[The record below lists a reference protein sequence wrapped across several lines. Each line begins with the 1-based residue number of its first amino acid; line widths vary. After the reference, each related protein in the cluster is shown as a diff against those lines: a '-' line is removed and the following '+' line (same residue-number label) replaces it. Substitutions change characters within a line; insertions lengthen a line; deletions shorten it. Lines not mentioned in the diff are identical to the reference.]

1 MPRPGFQVR
10 KQPTFLDSLAN
21 KAGSMANQLPG
32 QMRDMAGQA
41 DEINLMQMLQNA
53 LPLDYFSSNPTDVAT
68 PMDDGAGQS
77 IPGEATRHPRM
88 PPPSDLPYLIAEA
101 PPRLDDPPLPSL
113 EEAYLGARQR
123 LTDKVGGKVRGVS
136 DFADELPGQMRD
148 MAGQVG
154 DFAGE
159 KARQAEEA
167 LIRML
172 MGIGN

>member
-10 KQPTFLDSLAN
+10 RQPNFLDSLAN
-21 KAGSMANQLPG
+21 QAGSMANQLPG

-77 IPGEATRHPRM
+77 IPVEATRHPLMR
-88 PPPSDLPYLIAEA
+88 PKPA
-101 PPRLDDPPLPSL
+101 PPFPLGEPLPPLEERPLSLEEPPLPSL
-113 EEAYLGARQR
+113 GDAFLGAGQR
-123 LTDKVGGKVRGVS
+123 LTDKIGGRVGG
-136 DFADELPGQMRD
+136 
-148 MAGQVG
+148 VG
-154 DFAGE
+154 GLATE